1 MADEELHISD
11 QDLLRGADGELPGRR
26 AHQVRAHL
34 AACWLCRTRL
44 AEVEA
49 TIADFVHLHC
59 STLDPQLRCAA
70 GPRALLKSRLAQAAS
85 KSGATRWPRFL
96 QFFFPRGAV
105 AYVAVALFVIAI
117 ATVVLLERFAPPR
130 SSSSFVPIESAAVPN
145 RSLTPGA
152 TRPVS
157 INDVCSIAH
166 EEVVRNVP
174 ASLRQRV
181 LQEYGIANAR
191 AEDYEI
197 DFLIAPRLG
206 GAEDIHNL
214 WPEPY
219 ALPTW
224 NAHVKDAL
232 EEHLHRMVCQGS
244 LDLRT
249 AQRDISTDWIAAY
262 KKYFHTERPLAT
274 SAIDEF
280 DSPDPA
286 ASFSDDRGHTST
298 VGAVQVS
305 PPRKWWESSQRN
317 PERRRCDI
325 SAANVAAQP
334 RASVC

>member
-26 AHQVRAHL
+26 ARQVRAHL

-44 AEVEA
+44 AELEA
-49 TIADFVHLHC
+49 TIADFVHLHR
-59 STLDPQLRCAA
+59 STLDPRLPCAA
-70 GPRALLKSRLAQAAS
+70 GPRALLKSRLAQAVAR
-85 KSGATRWPRFL
+85 SGATRWPRFL
-96 QFFFPRGAV
+96 QFVFPRGAV
-105 AYVAVALFVIAI
+105 AYVAMALFVTAMG
-117 ATVVLLERFAPPR
+117 TVILIQHFGSPRPR
-130 SSSSFVPIESAAVPN
+130 SPFIPTESSAVPN

-166 EEVVRNVP
+166 EEVVRDVP
-174 ASLRQRV
+174 APLRQQVFR
-181 LQEYGIANAR
+181 EYGIANAR

-224 NAHVKDAL
+224 NARVKDAL
-232 EEHLHRMVCQGS
+232 EEHLHQMVCQGS

-298 VGAVQVS
+298 VGGAQVS

-325 SAANVAAQP
+325 SAATVAAQP
-334 RASVC
+334 RTSVC